1 MNKHCKKVGAL
12 ISTAALLA
20 GVATGC
26 GGGKQIGASQAG
38 GADSQSG
45 SAKPVTITVMQQNS
59 PDYVYFTNLG
69 KEFTKLHPNVTV
81 KYIGVPYD
89 QFDSKLQTM
98 LASGTQPDITTH
110 VQLMGFM
117 DYYNKGLLTDLTPYI
132 EKYKFDY
139 KQDNIPDNVMNMAK
153 VDGKQWGIPLNS
165 FTTVLMYNK
174 DLFDKAGVAY
184 PPSDYNDKSW
194 TFDKMVET
202 AKKLTSGTGQNKIY
216 GLNWSWNGGG
226 AMQDPDYFG
235 ASLFPADTAKNG
247 RATSNNFSS
256 PAVINAYQRIADLTF
271 KDKVSPTPAFVSAL
285 AGSNSSDPFLSGK
298 IAMEVQAA
306 WGLAGINDVSFKVG
320 VAAVPINP
328 NSKIR
333 NVLYTDPYFILKGS
347 KCPDEAFQYLAFLA
361 QTDSQVKMIQ
371 QSGGEP
377 PANLGAMETYYK
389 NFKTVDEK
397 DLKNVIAGS
406 YQYGEE
412 DLEHM
417 IVGSGQI
424 HELLQN
430 ELQPVNDGTKTAQS
444 VCVPLEK
451 KLNDTL
457 KDINKK

>member
-1 MNKHCKKVGAL
+1 MKKYCKRVGASIL
-12 ISTAALLA
+12 TAALLTA
-20 GVATGC
+20 FVSGC
-26 GGGKQIGASQAG
+26 GGGKQIAAAPSGAASG
-38 GADSQSG
+38 GDSSTP
-45 SAKPVTITVMQQNS
+45 ATITVMQQNS
-59 PDYVYFTNLG
+59 PNYVYFTNLG
-69 KEFTKLHPNVTV
+69 KEFSKLHPNVTV

-98 LASGTQPDITTH
+98 IASGTQPDITTH

-117 DYYNKGLLTDLTPYI
+117 DYYTKGLLTDLTPYMQ
-132 EKYKFDY
+132 KYKYDY
-139 KQDNIPDNVMNMAK
+139 KQNNIPDAVMNMAK
-153 VDGKQWGIPLNS
+153 MDGKQWGIPLNS

-174 DLFDKAGVAY
+174 DLFDKANVPY

-202 AKKLTSGTGQNKIY
+202 AKKLTSGSGQNKTY
-216 GLNWSWNGGG
+216 GLYWNWNGGG

-235 ASLFPADTAKNG
+235 SSLFPADALKTG
-247 RATSNNFSS
+247 RATSNNFSN
-256 PAVINAYQRIADLTF
+256 PAVISAYQRIADLTF
-271 KDKVSPTPAFVSAL
+271 KDSISPTPAFVTAL

-306 WGLAGINDVSFKVG
+306 WGLAGINDVPFKVG
-320 VAAVPINP
+320 VAAVPVNP

-347 KCPDEAFQYLAFLA
+347 KCPEEAFQFLA
-361 QTDSQVKMIQ
+361 YLSQTDSQIEMVK
-371 QSGGEP
+371 QSGGQP
-377 PANLGAMETYYK
+377 PANLGALDTYYK

-424 HELLQN
+424 HALLQN
-430 ELQPVNDGTKTAQS
+430 ELQPVLDGTKTAES

-451 KLNDTL
+451 KLNDVL